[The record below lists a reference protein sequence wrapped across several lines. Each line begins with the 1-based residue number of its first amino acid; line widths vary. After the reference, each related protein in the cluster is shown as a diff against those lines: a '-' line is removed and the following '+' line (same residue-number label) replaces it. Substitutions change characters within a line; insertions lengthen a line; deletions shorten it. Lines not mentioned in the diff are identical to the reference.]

1 MTKSFKVSMS
11 YCYDG
16 EEIGGE
22 YSISLNARSAEDAA
36 ATAAEI
42 LADKFS
48 NPGDVEIFVKEV
60 REN

>member
-1 MTKSFKVSMS
+1 MTKSFKVSIS
-11 YCYDG
+11 YCYNG
-16 EEIGGE
+16 EEAGGK

-36 ATAAEI
+36 AAAAEI

-48 NPGDVEIFVKEV
+48 NPGDVEIVVKEV